1 MDEDINH
8 FVNVRQPQCLLNEGD
23 LLFLLS
29 KASIA
34 RIASPELGTAQPM
47 LVFSFLMEERH
58 CFMSI
63 SHVSPQGHAIHSVR
77 ITFNRFFAFKA

>member
-34 RIASPELGTAQPM
+34 SIASPELGTAQPQ
-47 LVFSFLMEERH
+47 LVLL
-58 CFMSI
+58 
-63 SHVSPQGHAIHSVR
+63 
-77 ITFNRFFAFKA
+77 

>member
-23 LLFLLS
+23 LLFSLS

-34 RIASPELGTAQPM
+34 SIASPELGTAQPQ
-47 LVFSFLMEERH
+47 LVKDICHKIL
-58 CFMSI
+58 
-63 SHVSPQGHAIHSVR
+63 
-77 ITFNRFFAFKA
+77 

>member
-34 RIASPELGTAQPM
+34 SPGLGTAQPQ
-47 LVFSFLMEERH
+47 LV
-58 CFMSI
+58 
-63 SHVSPQGHAIHSVR
+63 
-77 ITFNRFFAFKA
+77 

>member
-1 MDEDINH
+1 MLALLSKKEGRLHLKDINH

-34 RIASPELGTAQPM
+34 SIASPELGKAQPQ
-47 LVFSFLMEERH
+47 L
-58 CFMSI
+58 
-63 SHVSPQGHAIHSVR
+63 VSPLVPDRNYNPS
-77 ITFNRFFAFKA
+77 KAKYGTHLSKLS